1 MNNIV
6 IDVENLSKKYRLGS
20 ISSTTLIRD
29 ISSKWANYFG
39 TEDPN
44 SLIKSENVNLNI
56 KGDEI
61 LALNNINLKVEHGE
75 ILGVIGKNGA
85 GKSSLLKILSRITS
99 PTTGNIKIKGRIAS
113 LLEVGTGFH
122 PELTGRENIFLNGA
136 ILGMRKAEIVDN
148 INKIIQFS
156 EIETF
161 IDTPVKRYSSGMR
174 VRLAFSVA
182 AHLDSDI
189 LLMDEVLAVGD
200 NAFQNK
206 CLGKMGSMAK
216 SGRTV
221 IFVSHNMGAVQQL
234 CTRAILLEQGQII
247 IDDRP
252 SKTIS
257 YYLNEVVSNTLPTYN
272 FPLEDELPG
281 QILSS
286 KIKDSQDNYSSSISF
301 NNNFQIIIDLIIR
314 EESDN
319 YHTIINITDVYGNLI
334 IITSDKDLD
343 ESAIKRFTGECRYK
357 ILMPS
362 KFFKPGK
369 YFVRTELLRRD
380 KGFVMGGR
388 TLSDN
393 EKNLLKFEIV
403 DNESKRAK
411 EDRYGN
417 SIVALELPWK
427 NFFKKNN
434 DNEIN

>member
-1 MNNIV
+1 LNNIV
-6 IDVENLSKKYRLGS
+6 IEVENLSKKYRLGT
-20 ISSTTLIRD
+20 ISSTTLMRE
-29 ISSKWANYFG
+29 ISSKWAKYFG

-44 SLIKSENVNLNI
+44 SQLVPEKINLKNKS
-56 KGDEI
+56 DEI
-61 LALNNINLKVEHGE
+61 FALKNINLQVMHGE

-99 PTTGNIKIKGRIAS
+99 PTLGQIKIKGRIAS

-136 ILGMRKAEIVDN
+136 ILGMRKAEILDN

-156 EIETF
+156 EIKNY

-182 AHLDSDI
+182 AHLDADI

-206 CLGKMGSMAK
+206 CLGKMGNMAK

-234 CTRAILLEQGQII
+234 CNRAILLEQGQII
-247 IDDRP
+247 VDDIP
-252 SKTIS
+252 SRTIS
-257 YYLNEVVSNTLPTYN
+257 YYLNEVVSNSHPIYN
-272 FPLEDELPG
+272 FPLESELPA

-286 KIKDSQDNYSSSISF
+286 KIKDSKGNDSSSISF

-314 EESDN
+314 EDNDN
-319 YHTIINITDVYGNLI
+319 YHTIINITDVYGNVI
-334 IITSDKDLD
+334 IISSDKDID
-343 ESAIKRFTGECRYK
+343 ESAIKGFTGKCMYK
-357 ILMPS
+357 IVMPP
-362 KFFKPGK
+362 KFFKPGQ
-369 YFVRTELLRRD
+369 YFVRTELKRRD
-380 KGFVMGGR
+380 KGFAMGGR

-417 SIVALELPWK
+417 SVVGLEIPWETHLK
-427 NFFKKNN
+427 GSNQN
-434 DNEIN
+434 

>member
-1 MNNIV
+1 MR
-6 IDVENLSKKYRLGS
+6 E
-20 ISSTTLIRD
+20 
-29 ISSKWANYFG
+29 ISSKWAKYFG

-44 SLIKSENVNLNI
+44 SQVVPEKINLKNKS
-56 KGDEI
+56 DEI
-61 LALNNINLKVEHGE
+61 FALKNINLQVMHGE

-99 PTTGNIKIKGRIAS
+99 PTLGQIKIKGRIAS

-136 ILGMRKAEIVDN
+136 ILGMRKAEILDN

-156 EIETF
+156 EIKNY

-182 AHLDSDI
+182 AHLDADI

-206 CLGKMGSMAK
+206 CLGKMGNMAK

-247 IDDRP
+247 IDDTP

-257 YYLNEVVSNTLPTYN
+257 YYLNEVVSNSHPIYN
-272 FPLEDELPG
+272 FPIEDELPA

-286 KIKDSQDNYSSSISF
+286 RLKDSKGNDSSFISF

-314 EESDN
+314 ESNN

-334 IITSDKDLD
+334 IISSDKDID
-343 ESAIKRFTGECRYK
+343 ESALKGFTGQCMYK
-357 ILMPS
+357 ILMPP
-362 KFFKPGK
+362 KFFKPGQ
-369 YFVRTELLRRD
+369 YFVRTELKRRD
-380 KGFVMGGR
+380 KGFAMGGR

-417 SIVALELPWK
+417 SIVGLEIPWETHL
-427 NFFKKNN
+427 KKSNQY
-434 DNEIN
+434 